1 MSEDNGHERPGPHQ
15 HPASGGSDPR
25 SRGHRAN
32 GVARPTP
39 QALVRQPPASWGFFL
54 AYRKTLCVTLVV
66 LGTLL
71 LLSTGVAGKDV
82 AIFSSGGMVFV
93 GVMGLALMLVFDKI
107 ERRQ

>member
-1 MSEDNGHERPGPHQ
+1 
-15 HPASGGSDPR
+15 
-25 SRGHRAN
+25 
-32 GVARPTP
+32 
-39 QALVRQPPASWGFFL
+39 
-54 AYRKTLCVTLVV
+54 